1 METNRPTQKTIFRA
15 CRVCFEAQNRIAC
28 ISRSHLTERIPLF
41 SSCIFMCL
49 LNVIITIIFR
59 FLTVQSDLNS
69 VCAGQNETDG
79 ETRQMKEDEKQLGR
93 HEGEEEEGYTGKT
106 AGKKGKQ
113 RTATPAQAVYFHDFR
128 ALVNI

>member
-1 METNRPTQKTIFRA
+1 
-15 CRVCFEAQNRIAC
+15 
-28 ISRSHLTERIPLF
+28 
-41 SSCIFMCL
+41 MCL
-49 LNVIITIIFR
+49 LNVIITIIFW

-106 AGKKGKQ
+106 AEKKRK
-113 RTATPAQAVYFHDFR
+113 TKDSYTSTSCLFP
-128 ALVNI
+128 